1 MTDNGT
7 EDDYPPLVHK
17 LTLREG
23 DYTFD
28 LYRVRNFV
36 LCEFHTGLTADEDA
50 FNAANFTLPY
60 GYRPVRVINIPC
72 FCDRTTAVRNVY
84 VEQFGI
90 AHSVDIVNGQ
100 YTSGRLVWYTNDDE
114 PSE

>member
-1 MTDNGT
+1 MTQKMIT
-7 EDDYPPLVHK
+7 PPLVHK

-23 DYTFD
+23 NYIFI
-28 LYRVRNFV
+28 LHRARNFV

-60 GYRPVRVINIPC
+60 GYRPVSVVNIPC

-84 VEQFGI
+84 VEESGI
-90 AHSVDIVNGQ
+90 THSVDIVNGQ
-100 YTSGRLVWYTNDDE
+100 YTSGRLVWYTYDDE